1 MKGVRLLAAALAA
14 VILLTAA
21 GCAQETGE
29 GSSKIPSPTTD
40 YPVTAF
46 DVTVK
51 SCPQRIVSLSPAVT
65 GILTALGSEA
75 QLVGVS
81 DPCVI
86 ERELPRL
93 GTSLA
98 PDKEGIA
105 ALKPDLIF
113 TTTALSSSDK
123 RALEAAG
130 AQVIPVPGAE
140 GYAALLGQYT
150 QIAQAVSG
158 AITGARNA
166 SRTFDR
172 LDSRLKALHADH
184 RIRVVAYCTP
194 SLLIPG
200 GGLASELLA
209 FAGGVNVAPGER
221 ADDDAVAAS
230 GVEAILCTEENAA
243 AMAERFPQVRVIPFD
258 VTALEDNGERLIAA
272 LEGLNAALFEKG
284 EKN

>member
-1 MKGVRLLAAALAA
+1 MKVFRLLAAALAA
-14 VILLTAA
+14 AVLLTAA
-21 GCAQETGE
+21 GCAEDVGE
-29 GSSKIPSPTTD
+29 GSSAIPSPTID
-40 YPVTAF
+40 YPVDVF
-46 DVTVK
+46 DVTVTA
-51 SCPQRIVSLSPAVT
+51 CPQRIISLSPAVT
-65 GILTALGSEA
+65 GILTALGSDA

-81 DPCVI
+81 DPCVT

-98 PDKEGIA
+98 PDTEGIA

-113 TTTALSSSDK
+113 TTTALSTSDK
-123 RALEAAG
+123 KALEKDG
-130 AQVIPVPGAE
+130 ALVIPVAGAK
-140 GYAALLGQYT
+140 GYADLSGQYT
-150 QIAQAVSG
+150 MIAQAVSG

-172 LDSRLKALHADH
+172 LDSRLKALRSDH
-184 RIRVVAYCTP
+184 RIRIVAYYTP
-194 SLLIPG
+194 SLLIPA

-221 ADDDAVAAS
+221 ADDAAVAAS
-230 GVEAILCTEENAA
+230 GPEAVLCAEKDTE
-243 AMAERFPQVRVIPFD
+243 AMAERFPEARVIPFD
-258 VTALEDNGERLIAA
+258 VTALEDSGERLIAA